1 MTLNP
6 AQRIDRLRVHTA
18 ALAGWRDRAHAD
30 LDGWTCDG
38 VPLGLGAPWPR
49 RDGVVRLAH
58 PEVSVPDAWPL
69 AETRLDLDLGGEA
82 LLTLRFGD
90 GHERFGL
97 DPYHRRFP
105 LRGPRLSIE
114 AEAVARQPFG
124 VPEPDPRVR
133 RARLVWEDG
142 AVVEL
147 VRLLEL
153 VREAAEALADH
164 EAVPP
169 LLACAERA
177 LGLVAWPSRTPDV
190 LARAA
195 ARGAFDHVWAAPT
208 GLNAHPPGLDE
219 RQRSAAQRAHAQLRS
234 ELRDLQGRYPPQ
246 GALALS
252 GHAHLDLA
260 WLWPIDETRRK
271 LRRTTATTLALLERH
286 PEFRY
291 VQSHAQYDAW
301 LAEDDPEAAA
311 AVAARVAEGRWEPIG
326 GMWVESDTLMPT
338 GESLARQLLYG
349 QRAFERRYGRLHRV
363 GWLPDCFG
371 FAPALPQLYAQAGID
386 AFFTTKTNWNETNRF
401 PHDLFWWEGL
411 DGSRVL
417 THTFRNDRDAYN
429 GVFGPATAL
438 EVWRHYRGK
447 HAHPEGL
454 LTLGYGDGGGGTS
467 AEMLERRRAAE
478 DLPVLPRTRWGRVED
493 HFADLR
499 ASAADA
505 ELPVWLGEIYLEL
518 HRGTLTS
525 QGRTKRLHRRA
536 ERALLTAEAVAALAH
551 LRGGPAPGSLEPRW
565 RELLKNQFHDIL
577 PGSSIGEVYVRAERE
592 LADVV
597 AAAEGVAEAAMRWLA
612 DAVVAGDAEVGAMGD
627 AEVGAMGAAEAGATS
642 AADAT
647 GRAAAVTPS
656 DDEPHATLL
665 VVNPELRPRPLRVHL
680 PPEAADAIPGAQRVA
695 EGALL
700 SGAGT
705 IPGLAVVTLRPGP
718 APAGL
723 TVSER
728 HLENDLLRVEIGDD
742 GSLARV
748 FDKRAGREV
757 LAGRGNQ
764 LWAYLDLPRAWDA
777 WDVDAGYREHG
788 EEIGGLEA
796 CEVVEGGP
804 HRAAVRLRRRFRDS
818 AIDQTLRLWANS
830 ARLEFATRI
839 DWRERHL
846 LLKARF
852 PLAVRAESAT
862 FETAFGVVRRP
873 THANTSWDAAR
884 FEVAGH
890 RFADLAEPG
899 YGVALLNDGRYGH
912 HALPSELGLT
922 LLRSPT
928 HPDPHADEG
937 QHAFTYALLPHQGDW
952 LRGGVLAEAEDLNAP
967 LRARPLATTA
977 AEGVWQPLTF
987 DPGAATGREPA
998 AAAATGGMPANG
1010 LPEPATVAL
1019 GALKPAEDGRGL
1031 VLRVYEPQGARGP
1044 LRLRAPAGWRVA
1056 GAVDLLERRLDP
1068 PIADAIGPFQVRT
1081 WRLEPDG

>member
-1 MTLNP
+1 MTLSP
-6 AQRIDRLRVHTA
+6 AQRSERLRVRTV
-18 ALAGWRDRAHAD
+18 ALAGWRDRAHVD
-30 LDGWTCDG
+30 LDGWSCQG
-38 VPLGLGAPWPR
+38 APLALGDPWPR

-58 PEVSVPDAWPL
+58 REVAVPDGWPL
-69 AETRLDLDLGGEA
+69 AQTRLELDLGGEA
-82 LLTLRFGD
+82 LLTLRFAD

-124 VPEPDPRVR
+124 VPEPDPRLR
-133 RARLVWEDG
+133 RARLVWEDD

-177 LGLVAWPSRTPDV
+177 LGRVAWPSRTPDV

-208 GLNAHPPGLDE
+208 GLDAHPPGLDE
-219 RQRSAAQRAHAQLRS
+219 RQRSAVQGAHAHLRS

-246 GALALS
+246 GALLLS

-301 LAEDDPEAAA
+301 LAEDDAEAAA

-447 HAHPEGL
+447 HVHPEGL

-467 AEMLERRRAAE
+467 VEMLERRRAAE

-493 HFADLR
+493 YFADLR
-499 ASAADA
+499 ASASDA

-525 QGRTKRLHRRA
+525 QGRTKRLHRSA
-536 ERALLTAEAVAALAH
+536 ERALLTAEVIAALAH
-551 LRGGPAPGSLEPRW
+551 LRGGPAPASLEPRW

-577 PGSSIGEVYVRAERE
+577 PGSSIGDVYARAERE
-592 LADVV
+592 LAEVV
-597 AAAEGVAEAAMRWLA
+597 AAAEVVTERALGWLAEA
-612 DAVVAGDAEVGAMGD
+612 V
-627 AEVGAMGAAEAGATS
+627 EAGAAGTVARGDADDTGHAAPAAPS
-642 AADAT
+642 A
-647 GRAAAVTPS
+647 
-656 DDEPHATLL
+656 DDHHATLL

-680 PPEAADAIPGAQRVA
+680 PPEAANAIPGAQRVA

-700 SGAGT
+700 AGT
-705 IPGLAVVTLRPGP
+705 RTVPGLAVVALRPGP
-718 APAGL
+718 APIGL
-723 TVSER
+723 TVSGR

-764 LWAYLDLPRAWDA
+764 LWAYVDLPRAWDA
-777 WDVDAGYREHG
+777 WDVDADYRTNG
-788 EEIGGLEA
+788 EEIGGPVA
-796 CEVVEGGP
+796 HEVVEEGP
-804 HRAAVRLRRRFRDS
+804 HRVAVRLRRRFRDS
-818 AIDQTLRLWANS
+818 VIDQTLRLWANS
-830 ARLEFATRI
+830 ARLEFATHI
-839 DWRERHL
+839 DWHERHL

-873 THANTSWDAAR
+873 THTNTSWDAAR

-928 HPDPHADEG
+928 HPDPLADAGE
-937 QHAFTYALLPHQGDW
+937 HAFTYALLPHQGDW
-952 LRGGVLAEAEDLNAP
+952 MQGGVLAEAEDLNAP
-967 LRARPLATTA
+967 LRARPLAATA
-977 AEGVWQPLTF
+977 AEGVWQPLAF
-987 DPGAATGREPA
+987 DAGPATAIDLGPAHAAATGRS
-998 AAAATGGMPANG
+998 PANG
-1010 LPEPATVAL
+1010 DLEPTTVAL
-1019 GALKPAEDGRGL
+1019 GALKPAEDGPGL

-1044 LRLRAPAGWRVA
+1044 LHLRAPAGWRVA